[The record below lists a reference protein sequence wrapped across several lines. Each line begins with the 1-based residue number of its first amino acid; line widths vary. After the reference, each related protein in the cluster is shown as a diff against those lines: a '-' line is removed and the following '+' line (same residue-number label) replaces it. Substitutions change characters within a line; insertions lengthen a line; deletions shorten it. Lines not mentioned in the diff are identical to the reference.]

1 MPLQFSPSQVFR
13 DKQKNLLQKLWFL
26 LPTNID
32 IHIKYSFQLVEENYF
47 LQGAEFEGFNTDH
60 EINQQGI
67 LYKLGLASPKYRNIL
82 SLTID
87 LENLTSRLTSTI
99 RSTLKAFPRWQRA
112 LFLFFILFLPKS
124 LSSAFLYINL
134 IGIGVMLLISG
145 YQTVKFFLQLLKKNN
160 ASYQGF
166 TVNYAQSSDTTFL
179 NDELITGLQSLQSLG
194 ITKVAYTG
202 NCLYLYQT
210 IKEIPAFDQN
220 ILASLFQQDH
230 LFTEA
235 EKTALTQ
242 KTLRFIQDPA
252 FLSLLITSDA

>member
-1 MPLQFSPSQVFR
+1 
-13 DKQKNLLQKLWFL
+13 
-26 LPTNID
+26 
-32 IHIKYSFQLVEENYF
+32 VEENYF